1 MAFICINFSFI
12 IVAPQQA
19 HIRYDIRLHDR
30 SRKTVHAAM
39 SACGDELR
47 ISHLESWNSSK
58 LAKTLEKYAI
68 RLYKYKCVLCRLD
81 GCCESLEV
89 LVTYSNGPRSV

>member
-39 SACGDELR
+39 SFAFHTLKVGT
-47 ISHLESWNSSK
+47 
-58 LAKTLEKYAI
+58 LA
-68 RLYKYKCVLCRLD
+68 
-81 GCCESLEV
+81 S
-89 LVTYSNGPRSV
+89 